1 MARSRIKAK
10 GRRAAGSFAALP
22 HIVMDS
28 EDFRCLSGSAMKVLM
43 CLLRQYTGKN
53 NGDLSASY
61 KDAKSWGI
69 GSKSTLTRALEEL
82 QERNLIQQ
90 TREGRFLNPG
100 GQCALYELT
109 WQARDE
115 CDGKIDAPATN
126 TPLRKFS
133 LERAKNPVQKLYP
146 ERTESVPKGGH

>member
-1 MARSRIKAK
+1 MALSRVKAK
-10 GRRAAGSFAALP
+10 SRRAAGSFAALP
-22 HIVMDS
+22 HIVMES
-28 EDFRCLSGSAMKVLM
+28 GDFRCLSGSAMKVLM

-61 KDAKSWGI
+61 TQVKAWGI

-100 GQCALYELT
+100 GRCALYALT
-109 WQARDE
+109 WQAIDD
-115 CDGKIDAPATN
+115 CDGKLDVGGTN
-126 TPLRKFS
+126 VPPRKFT
-133 LERAKNPVQKLYP
+133 LGQAKNPVQKPYP